1 MRRHTLLIAVLVG
14 SPMMIPPLARAQAP
28 ATSGP
33 ATSVQTAPLEL
44 LSGWEIQSSCE
55 AKDAGDKISQSGL
68 VTTGWHKTAIPNTVV
83 GTLVDDKTYPDPM
96 VGTNFKNLPGM
107 NYSSATFFANQDM
120 PEDSPFKCSWW
131 WRDEFVVPAA
141 FTKKNIAIHFPGINY
156 RANVWFN
163 GQKIADAQDIAGAYR
178 IFEFDLTKLAK
189 PGAKNVI
196 ALEMSAPGKEDL
208 GITWV
213 DWNPTPPDKDLGI
226 WKEVRVTANGPV
238 AIRNPFVTSRLN
250 DDFSAADIKI
260 SADLRNDSAAVVSGT
275 LVADVEGKIV
285 KQAVEVAAGESK
297 TVRFE
302 AQQFA
307 ALKFVN
313 PKLWWPYT
321 IGTPYLYHANMR
333 FETANEVSDSAAV
346 SFGIRQVT
354 SELTEKGHRLFKING
369 RRILIR
375 GAAWAPDIFL
385 RAKSKKLD
393 ADLRYVK
400 DMGLNTIRLEGR
412 IDRDELF
419 NKTDELG
426 ILVMPGWTCCDA
438 WELWDK
444 WTPDIRK
451 VAAAS
456 MADQARRLRN
466 HASVFVWLYG
476 SDNPPPAEIE
486 QMYLSILKDAEW
498 PNPSVSS
505 ASQAQTTVTGKSGV
519 KMTGPYEYVPP
530 VYWLA
535 DTDAGGAHGYNTET
549 SPGPAIPTLE
559 SLKRFIPKDHLWPI
573 DDVWNFH
580 AGGERFTTVN
590 VFTDGLNKR
599 YGTAT
604 SLEDYERKAQAAAYD
619 GERAMFEAYGRNKY
633 VSTGVIQWMLN
644 NAWPSLI
651 WHLYDYYL
659 TPGGGYFGTKRAMEP
674 VHVQYGYNDQSVAVV
689 NETSQEHKGMKVRA
703 RVYTLQGK
711 LLADKEESL
720 DVPADAS
727 VKAFDL
733 PKADGLTMTFF
744 VKLDLLNLR
753 GKTVS
758 NNFYWLSA
766 KPDTLDWAHK
776 QDTVYTP
783 QAEFGDLTGLNSLPQ
798 IKLQTSGLVEQTVG
812 AATGKAHVR
821 LKNPSSSV
829 AFQVRLR
836 LASKKDDLD
845 VVPVFW
851 EDNYFSL
858 LPGEERI
865 ISVSYDTAN
874 LQGAHPVIQVGGF
887 NIEAGEVPAGAA
899 AAH

>member
-1 MRRHTLLIAVLVG
+1 MPRRILLIILLTTLGFTHSSVAQ
-14 SPMMIPPLARAQAP
+14 SPEHA
-28 ATSGP
+28 ATTKS
-33 ATSVQTAPLEL
+33 LEL
-44 LSGWEIQSSCE
+44 LKGWEIRSSRE
-55 AKDAGDKISQSGL
+55 VNDSGDKVSQAGFA
-68 VTTGWHKTAIPNTVV
+68 TEGWHKTTIPNTVV
-83 GTLVDDKTYPDPM
+83 GTLVDDKTYPEPT
-96 VGTNFKNLPGM
+96 VGTNLKSFPGM
-107 NYSSATFFANQDM
+107 NYSSASFFANQDM
-120 PEDSPFKCSWW
+120 PEGSPFKCSWW
-131 WRDEFVVPAA
+131 WRNEFVLPAA
-141 FTKKNIAIHFPGINY
+141 YAKKNIAIHFLGINY

-163 GQKIADAQDIAGAYR
+163 GQKIADAQDVAGTYR
-178 IFEFDLTKLAK
+178 TFEFDLTKYAK
-189 PGAKNVI
+189 PGAKNAI
-196 ALEMSAPGKEDL
+196 ALEITAPAKEDL

-213 DWNPTPPDKDLGI
+213 DWNPTPADKDLGI
-226 WKEVRVTANGPV
+226 WKEVSITATGPA
-238 AIRNPFVTSRLN
+238 AIRNPFVKSQLN
-250 DDFSAADIKI
+250 DDFTSAELTI
-260 SADLRNDSAAVVSGT
+260 SADLRNDSDAAVKGVLT
-275 LVADVEGKIV
+275 AEIDGKEV
-285 KQAVEVAAGESK
+285 KQSVVLAAGETK

-302 AQQFA
+302 PAQFSE
-307 ALKFVN
+307 LKLAR
-313 PKLWWPYT
+313 PKLWWPYS
-321 IGTPYLYHANMR
+321 IGTPYLYKAQFQ
-333 FETANEVSDSAAV
+333 FETANEVSDSATV

-375 GAAWAPDIFL
+375 GAAWAPDMFL
-385 RAKSKKLD
+385 RPMTKKLD

-400 DMGLNTIRLEGR
+400 DMRLNTIRLEGR
-412 IDRDELF
+412 IDRDDLF

-444 WTPDIRK
+444 WTADTRK
-451 VAAAS
+451 TAAAS

-466 HASVFVWLYG
+466 HPSVFVWLYG
-476 SDNPPPAEIE
+476 SDNPPPAEVE
-486 QMYLSILKDAEW
+486 KMYLGILHDAEW

-505 ASQAQTTVTGKSGV
+505 ASATPTTVTGNSGV

-535 DTDAGGAHGYNTET
+535 DKTAGGAYGYNTET

-559 SLKRFIPKDHLWPI
+559 SVKRFIPKEHWWPI
-573 DDVWNFH
+573 DDVWNYH

-604 SLEDYERKAQAAAYD
+604 SLEDYERKAQAVAYD
-619 GERAMFEAYGRNKY
+619 GERAMFESYGRNKY

-659 TPGGGYFGTKRAMEP
+659 VPGGGYFGTKKAMEP
-674 VHVQYGYNDQSVAVV
+674 LHAQYGYDDQSVAVV
-689 NETSQEHKGMKVRA
+689 NDTYQERKGMKVRA
-703 RVYTLQGK
+703 RVYSLDAK
-711 LLADKEESL
+711 LLADKEETV
-720 DVPADAS
+720 DVPADAA

-733 PKADGLTMTFF
+733 PKPDGLTMTFF
-744 VKLDLLNLR
+744 VKLDLRDAR
-753 GKTVS
+753 GKSVS
-758 NNFYWLSA
+758 DNFYWLSA

-783 QAEFGDLTGLNSLPQ
+783 QAEFGDLTGLNALPQ
-798 IKLQTSGLVEQTVG
+798 VKLQTSALVEQNPG

-821 LKNPSSSV
+821 MKNASSSV
-829 AFQVRLR
+829 AFQIRLR
-836 LASKKDDLD
+836 LADKKDAQD

-865 ISVSYDTAN
+865 ISVTYDTAE
-874 LQGAHPVIQVGGF
+874 LHGAHPVIEIGGF
-887 NIEAGEVPAGAA
+887 NIAAGEVPLQTGAA
-899 AAH
+899 H